1 MDSLS
6 VKQQFN
12 LSDDYIH
19 LSLCLLSSHPN
30 CVQRTID
37 HYQYQL
43 NRNPALFYRD
53 KDALNE
59 KVLQAAADYLAS
71 HPDNIALTN
80 STTEGLSL
88 VYIGFKLDPGDE
100 ILTSVHDH
108 YASDKILFFKAKHS
122 QTIVK
127 KIELYKNPSEV
138 TEQEIIENIKKN
150 INDKTRLLALT
161 WVHSC
166 TGVKL
171 PLIKIRQLIDAI
183 NVFRIKQERIILSVD
198 AVHGLGVED
207 FNSVTDLACDFL
219 ISGCHKWLHGP
230 RGTGL
235 VWGNEEAWLR
245 LIPISASFDLP
256 AFLPWRKKEYENTFC
271 PPARSCNPGGFPN
284 FEYRWALREA
294 FRFNNSLG
302 KTLIKQKIYALADIC
317 KQGLKRMPGI
327 KLHTPLDKNLSSG
340 LVCFD
345 VIGSDPA
352 QIVDAMLEE
361 KIMIGQTPYRNSC
374 LRIAP
379 SIVNEEQD
387 IFIALKTLKNIMENL
402 TTGISDEDYIMHK
415 RYLE

>member
-1 MDSLS
+1 M
-6 VKQQFN
+6 
-12 LSDDYIH
+12 
-19 LSLCLLSSHPN
+19 
-30 CVQRTID
+30 
-37 HYQYQL
+37 
-43 NRNPALFYRD
+43 
-53 KDALNE
+53 
-59 KVLQAAADYLAS
+59 
-71 HPDNIALTN
+71 
-80 STTEGLSL
+80 
-88 VYIGFKLDPGDE
+88 
-100 ILTSVHDH
+100 
-108 YASDKILFFKAKHS
+108 
-122 QTIVK
+122 
-127 KIELYKNPSEV
+127 
-138 TEQEIIENIKKN
+138 
-150 INDKTRLLALT
+150 
-161 WVHSC
+161 
-166 TGVKL
+166 
-171 PLIKIRQLIDAI
+171 
-183 NVFRIKQERIILSVD
+183 
-198 AVHGLGVED
+198 
-207 FNSVTDLACDFL
+207 
-219 ISGCHKWLHGP
+219 
-230 RGTGL
+230 
-235 VWGNEEAWLR
+235 R

-284 FEYRWALREA
+284 FEYRWALTEA

-317 KQGLKRMPGI
+317 KQGLKTMPGI